1 MEQFLRT
8 IRKSGSSFSIN
19 VPPEIVKMLALKEG
33 DIARI
38 TIEKVKHEKKP

>member
-8 IRKSGSSFSIN
+8 LRKSGTSISIN
-19 VPPEIVKMLALKEG
+19 IPPEIIKMLSLKEG

-38 TIEKVKHEKKP
+38 TIEKVKHEKS

>member
-8 IRKSGSSFSIN
+8 VRKSGTSFAVNI
-19 VPPEIVKMLALKEG
+19 PPEIVKMLSIREG

-38 TIEKVKHEKKP
+38 TIEKVKNER